1 MPNNLFNQGYSASS
15 GGLNDMMKGMTFFSI
30 ILYLMT
36 INGQSMNYMV
46 LLVRSLQIIMHL
58 PMLQIILPANV
69 MTLFSVMIPTVSF
82 DILESLVNWD
92 E

>member
-1 MPNNLFNQGYSASS
+1 MPNNLFTQGYSASS

-46 LLVRSLQIIMHL
+46 LLVRSL
-58 PMLQIILPANV
+58 
-69 MTLFSVMIPTVSF
+69 
-82 DILESLVNWD
+82 
-92 E
+92 

>member
-1 MPNNLFNQGYSASS
+1 MPNNLFTQGYSASS